1 MRIPAGLCLV
11 ALFGLFLLASGCSK
25 EEEPVSV
32 QAPSPASEQPAA
44 EKPQPSVKGSEMDKA
59 LAVHK
64 EFATSFSGTLVK
76 GDTVEAVQER
86 MALADRTRLN
96 SMMLRSELK
105 DTDAAEF
112 LVRFTDLL
120 QSYLDLGS
128 RHIATLEEVNR
139 LLARGKEMQDRI
151 AKMPDKEKDQATKEF
166 NAVVDEHNSLVKGAL
181 TQEQKELETLKN
193 ELLELK

>member
-11 ALFGLFLLASGCSK
+11 ALIGLLLFTSGCSK
-25 EEEPVSV
+25 KEEPVSV
-32 QAPSPASEQPAA
+32 QTPSPASEQPAA
-44 EKPQPSVKGSEMDKA
+44 EKPQSAVRGSEMDKA

-64 EFATSFSGTLVK
+64 EFAAAFSKTLDK
-76 GDTVEAVQER
+76 GDTVDAVQER

-96 SMMLRSELK
+96 SMMLRSEMK
-105 DTDAAEF
+105 DPDAAEF
-112 LVRFTDLL
+112 LVRFNDLL
-120 QSYLDLGS
+120 QSYLDLGT
-128 RHIATLEEVNR
+128 RHITTLEEVNR

-151 AKMPDKEKDQATKEF
+151 ARMPDKEKAQATKEF

-181 TQEQKELETLKN
+181 AQEQKELETLKN